1 MTQIRNRN
9 FMSASRTME
18 VSQTSEL
25 ENVKK
30 NTVNHSFRKIKKKS
44 TKVCTGIT
52 SILSVTNKS
61 SIQSISLNKDNETI
75 TDDEIISNH
84 LNKFFT
90 SVARNLIKKIPNTTK
105 NFDSSLNNEDEKSV
119 FLSPISSEDDEAL
132 IATI

>member
-18 VSQTSEL
+18 VSQPSEL
-25 ENVKK
+25 ENVKR

-90 SVARNLIKKIPNTTK
+90 SVARNLIKNIPNTTK
-105 NFDSSLNNEDEKSV
+105 TFDSSLNNEGEKSV
-119 FLSPISSEDDEAL
+119 FLSPISPEDDEAL

>member
-18 VSQTSEL
+18 VSQPSEL

-75 TDDEIISNH
+75 TDD
-84 LNKFFT
+84 KFFT

-105 NFDSSLNNEDEKSV
+105 TFDSSLNNEDEKSV
-119 FLSPISSEDDEAL
+119 FPSPISPEDDEAL
-132 IATI
+132 IGTI

>member
-18 VSQTSEL
+18 VSQPSEL
-25 ENVKK
+25 ENVKR

-61 SIQSISLNKDNETI
+61 SIQSISLNIDNDTI

-84 LNKFFT
+84 FNKFF
-90 SVARNLIKKIPNTTK
+90 SAVAGNLVKKVPSTTK
-105 NFDSSLNNEDEKSV
+105 AFDSSLNNKDGNPV
-119 FLSPISSEDDEAL
+119 FISPISLEDHEAL
-132 IATI
+132 IGTI

>member
-18 VSQTSEL
+18 VSQPSEL

-75 TDDEIISNH
+75 TDD
-84 LNKFFT
+84 KFFT

-119 FLSPISSEDDEAL
+119 FLSPISPEDDEAL

>member
-18 VSQTSEL
+18 VSQPSEL
-25 ENVKK
+25 ENVKR
-30 NTVNHSFRKIKKKS
+30 NTVNHSLGKIKKKS

-105 NFDSSLNNEDEKSV
+105 TFDSSLNNEDEKSV
-119 FLSPISSEDDEAL
+119 FPSPISPEDDEAL
-132 IATI
+132 IGTI

>member
-1 MTQIRNRN
+1 M
-9 FMSASRTME
+9 
-18 VSQTSEL
+18 
-25 ENVKK
+25 
-30 NTVNHSFRKIKKKS
+30 
-44 TKVCTGIT
+44 
-52 SILSVTNKS
+52 SVTNKS

-105 NFDSSLNNEDEKSV
+105 NFDSSLNNEGEKSV
-119 FLSPISSEDDEAL
+119 FLSPISPEDDEAL

>member
-18 VSQTSEL
+18 VSQPSEL

-119 FLSPISSEDDEAL
+119 FLSPISPEDDEAL

>member
-18 VSQTSEL
+18 VSQPSEL
-25 ENVKK
+25 ENVKR
-30 NTVNHSFRKIKKKS
+30 NTVNHSFRKKKIKS

-75 TDDEIISNH
+75 TDD
-84 LNKFFT
+84 KFFT

-119 FLSPISSEDDEAL
+119 FLSPISPEDDEAL

>member
-9 FMSASRTME
+9 FMSASRTIE
-18 VSQTSEL
+18 VSQPSEL
-25 ENVKK
+25 ENVKR

-119 FLSPISSEDDEAL
+119 FLSPISPEDDEAL

>member
-1 MTQIRNRN
+1 MLQELWKSHNHLNRECKEEYCKS
-9 FMSASRTME
+9 FF
-18 VSQTSEL
+18 Q
-25 ENVKK
+25 ENQ
-30 NTVNHSFRKIKKKS
+30 RKKKKS

-105 NFDSSLNNEDEKSV
+105 NFDSSLNNEGEKSV
-119 FLSPISSEDDEAL
+119 FLSPISPEDDEAL